1 LLAQAGAERDGPDSA
16 RLLAEALAA
25 AEPERL
31 CRPFRESAPWVRRRL
46 RGLPHLARAHGWL
59 PADLRPPAHDPAPER
74 CPAAGTTAGTT
85 ARTATGTTAGPVPTA
100 GAPVEPLTGR
110 EREIL
115 LCAARLLSTQEIA
128 EELYVSPN
136 TVKTHLKSVN
146 RKLRTANRRDAV
158 RTATRLRLLD
168 AP

>member
-1 LLAQAGAERDGPDSA
+1 M
-16 RLLAEALAA
+16 
-25 AEPERL
+25 
-31 CRPFRESAPWVRRRL
+31 RRRL
-46 RGLPHLARAHGWL
+46 RGLPHVAAAHGWL
-59 PADLRPPAHDPAPER
+59 PADLRPPARDPVPER
-74 CPAAGTTAGTT
+74 SADTAPVPVAGT
-85 ARTATGTTAGPVPTA
+85 
-100 GAPVEPLTGR
+100 PVEPLTGR

-128 EELYVSPN
+128 DELYVSPN